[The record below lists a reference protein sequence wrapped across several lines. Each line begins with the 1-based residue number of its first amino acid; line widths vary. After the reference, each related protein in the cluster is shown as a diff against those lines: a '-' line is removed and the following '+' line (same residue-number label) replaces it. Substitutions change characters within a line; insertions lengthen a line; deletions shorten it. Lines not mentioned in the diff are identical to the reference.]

1 MQTTPTSPA
10 PGTSR
15 LSEERR
21 RIIFAAVRELLKDV
35 GFEALTM
42 DMVSARAR
50 TSKATL
56 YRRWQ
61 HKTHLVA
68 AALEQS
74 ERIRIDTVDTGT
86 LAGDLDE
93 VAVRA
98 GEDGGQS
105 ARLLSSVAHAVRG
118 DSHLAEALRRHVV
131 EGHLEA
137 LRLLLCRAVERGEV
151 SRDCPAISYFPQLVL
166 GAMLSQRAV
175 TGADPDTT
183 CLRAYFTC
191 VVLPSLDYRPR

>member
-1 MQTTPTSPA
+1 MRTTPASP
-10 PGTSR
+10 PPPSSR

-21 RIIFAAVRELLKDV
+21 RAILAVVRELLEDV

-42 DMVSARAR
+42 DMVSAGAR

-56 YRRWQ
+56 YRRWP
-61 HKTHLVA
+61 HKTLLVA
-68 AALEQS
+68 TALEQS
-74 ERIRIDTVDTGT
+74 ERLRIDAVDTGS

-93 VAVRA
+93 VAVITE
-98 GEDGGQS
+98 EDGGRS
-105 ARLLSSVAHAVRG
+105 ARLLSSVTHAIRG
-118 DSHLAEALRRHVV
+118 NSHLAEALRGHVV

-151 SRDCPAISYFPQLVL
+151 SRNCPALAYFPHTVL
-166 GAMLSQRAV
+166 GAMLSQRPL
-175 TGADPDTT
+175 TGADPDAA
-183 CLRAYFTC
+183 CLRAYFAC